1 MSLFNPSRDE
11 VREFFFNA
19 WSQYQVQKALTELEK
34 IALSVMHMHPEY
46 NAILSVP
53 EQFKHQEYFPEFGE
67 TNPFLHMSLHLSI
80 LEQISINQ
88 PIGIA
93 DIYAQ
98 LKLKHQNEHDF
109 EHKAQHDIL
118 ECLGESIWQAQRNNT
133 ALDTNFYVQLLQQ
146 KAGIMAKP
154 HLK

>member
-1 MSLFNPSRDE
+1 MTLFNPSRSE
-11 VREFFFNA
+11 VREFFFNIWA
-19 WSQYQVQKALTELEK
+19 QFNAQKPLTDLEK
-34 IALSVMHMHPEY
+34 IALGVIHMHPEY
-46 NAILSVP
+46 HPILNAP
-53 EQFKHQEYFPEFGE
+53 AQFMHQEYFPEFGE

-93 DIYAQ
+93 DIYEK

-109 EHKAQHDIL
+109 EQKAQHDIL

-133 ALDTNFYVQLLQQ
+133 ALDANYYVQLLQQ
-146 KAGIMAKP
+146 KVGITQN
-154 HLK
+154 

>member
-19 WSQYQVQKALTELEK
+19 WAQFKAQKQLTDLEK

-46 NAILSVP
+46 HAILSAP

-98 LKLKHQNEHDF
+98 LKLKHQNKDNF
-109 EHKAQHDIL
+109 EHQAQHDIL

-133 ALDTNFYVQLLQQ
+133 ALDANFYVQLLQQ
-146 KAGIMAKP
+146 KAGKSE
-154 HLK
+154 